1 MGKPILNTIF
11 FIFTL
16 NSAVAQFA
24 PKDNSKLNYNQIMF
38 EFPYEENASV
48 YTICITYDSILQPKE
63 KDFIIKKQEKFPVS
77 LIKDL
82 RLGKNYKWY
91 VETTLKSGKKTKSD
105 YHYFSIA
112 TTRMVNRKLYQPIQL
127 YNKKEKIQDGLIW
140 CDQYRCAVDRKGNVV
155 WFMTEDHLEQVNAKV
170 VRDFRLYNDG
180 NISFIHQPN
189 ASRVDIDMN
198 VLWQAPAA
206 GTISGAKKED
216 YHHALLQLPNGN
228 YMVLGNEKVK
238 FANENPGDTVTSEEV
253 DFCNIIEFNEKR
265 EIVWSWRMKDYFP
278 YEYLINSKIET
289 RSGVVNPHANSF
301 CVDETNN
308 VIYLSF
314 RDISRI
320 IKIDRKSKKILAS
333 YGQRLNDEDDV
344 METDLFRL
352 QHDIQL
358 LPNGDMLLFNNN
370 DIDNGKISCVE
381 IIRLP
386 ATKKDTFQLKWK
398 FDLNYDAQSNGKI
411 DRMGGVKIMP
421 DGNYLICE
429 GSSNRVVEISPKGE
443 LLWDFALRQK
453 DTSGRVND
461 KFALYRANF
470 SRSLY
475 PNYVTF
481 YPTSKNELIVLN
493 KGLETDIYT
502 INVYDADNK
511 VVFSTLSP
519 EIKRNNS
526 IKIKTPLINLKNLR
540 IELVSS
546 NTKLSKSNK

>member
-1 MGKPILNTIF
+1 
-11 FIFTL
+11 
-16 NSAVAQFA
+16 
-24 PKDNSKLNYNQIMF
+24 MF

-48 YTICITYDSILQPKE
+48 YTIYITYDSILQPKE

-502 INVYDADNK
+502 INIYDADNK